1 MVGKT
6 LILFA
11 ISFTLISLNEK
22 SNYEDENKILW
33 SATKQLTWDDFEGI
47 ADTTDVFTGAM
58 TYSEIKIDKSH
69 LENKIPTLK
78 VGCYFIKNRSW
89 KIVTDDYSL
98 GHEQLHFD
106 ITELFARKIRKSL
119 DSLNKK
125 KIEKTEQYQK
135 VIDCYMKNLESYQDL
150 YDNEVYFNEK
160 KQAYW
165 RKKIALD
172 LVKYKK
178 WEYIK
183 N

>member
-1 MVGKT
+1 MARKI

-11 ISFTLISLNEK
+11 ISFSLISLNTK
-22 SNYEDENKILW
+22 SNFEDENKILW
-33 SATKQLTWDDFEGI
+33 SATKKLTWDDFKGI
-47 ADTTDVFTGAM
+47 ADTTDAFTGAM
-58 TYSEIKIDKSH
+58 TYSEIKIDESH
-69 LENKIPTLK
+69 LENKIPVYK
-78 VGCYFIKNRSW
+78 IGCYFIKNKSW
-89 KIVTDDYSL
+89 RITNDAYSL
-98 GHEQLHFD
+98 SHEQLHFD
-106 ITELFARKIRKSL
+106 IAELFARKMRKAY

-125 KIEKTEQYQK
+125 RIVNVEPYENIFNLYGNRLEKYQ
-135 VIDCYMKNLESYQDL
+135 NL

-165 RKKIALD
+165 GNKIASD